1 MTGIWSDIIKEGYRP
16 TCVQRALLQAT
27 SDWRGDLAAESP
39 QPCMCACHDEILRLA
54 CAADISDEMQAFNN
68 GLEHFLSNAPGDNL
82 NDVAEFLES
91 TTNGGEIVVRTMN
104 GTAIPRHG
112 PALGMYPSFLTFDP
126 EHRQAT
132 FTYL

>member
-1 MTGIWSDIIKEGYRP
+1 MLG
-16 TCVQRALLQAT
+16 V
-27 SDWRGDLAAESP
+27 
-39 QPCMCACHDEILRLA
+39 LRCCGVS
-54 CAADISDEMQAFNN
+54 CAADISDVMQAFNN

-104 GTAIPRHG
+104 GTAIPKHG

>member
-1 MTGIWSDIIKEGYRP
+1 
-16 TCVQRALLQAT
+16 
-27 SDWRGDLAAESP
+27 
-39 QPCMCACHDEILRLA
+39 
-54 CAADISDEMQAFNN
+54 MQAFNN